1 MEEKTFLVKDISGR
15 GYSCEYKL
23 SELPELDETYET
35 SEDDTISDWGDF
47 AEIGDEYTEIN
58 SIRITRIK

>member
-1 MEEKTFLVKDISGR
+1 MEEKVFLVKDLSGR

-23 SELPELDETYET
+23 SELHELDEEHET
-35 SEDDTISDWGDF
+35 PEDETIVDWGEF